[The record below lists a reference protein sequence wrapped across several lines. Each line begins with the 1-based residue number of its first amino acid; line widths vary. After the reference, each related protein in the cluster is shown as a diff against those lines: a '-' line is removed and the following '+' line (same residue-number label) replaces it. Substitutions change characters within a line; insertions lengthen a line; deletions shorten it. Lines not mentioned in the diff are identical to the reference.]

1 MQMANKQYGSPEEYE
16 DKLKRVMER
25 FGVDEYDFDWNRK
38 GNCWIRFTID
48 GDPFYFS
55 NSVDHARERGIK
67 LRYGSDAF
75 AQLVLTLEDLA
86 RANERGTFH
95 LKKVLGAMIAIEPPK
110 DIPVCFRYFGFDRIP
125 SAEEAQRRYRLM
137 AKQLHPD
144 NPEHK
149 GNQVEAELNF
159 LEFQRMNE
167 ALVKYF
173 DGKEQNG

>member
-1 MQMANKQYGSPEEYE
+1 MANKQYGPPEEYE

-25 FGVDEYDFDWNRK
+25 FQVDDYDFDWNRK
-38 GNCWIRFTID
+38 GNCWIRFTI
-48 GDPFYFS
+48 GGEPFYFS
-55 NSVDHARERGIK
+55 HSIEQARERGIN

-110 DIPVCFRYFGFDRIP
+110 DIPACFRYFGFDRIP
-125 SAEEAQRRYRLM
+125 TAEEAQKRYRLF

-144 NPEHK
+144 NPDHK
-149 GNQVEAELNF
+149 ERRADAERDF
-159 LEFQRMNE
+159 VEFQRMNE
-167 ALVKYF
+167 EIVKYF
-173 DGKEQNG
+173 EE